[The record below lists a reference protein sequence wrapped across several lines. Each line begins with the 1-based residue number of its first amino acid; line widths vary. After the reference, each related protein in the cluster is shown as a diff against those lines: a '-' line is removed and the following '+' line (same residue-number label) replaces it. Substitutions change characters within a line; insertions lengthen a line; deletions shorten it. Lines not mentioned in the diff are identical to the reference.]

1 MLLHLHIQN
10 FALIDQV
17 KLGLKNGFTAL
28 TGETGSGKSI
38 LLGALDL
45 VLGERADFSSIGN
58 NGDKAIVEAEFDLSK
73 YDLTDFFKENDLDFY
88 ETTLIRREITK
99 QARSRAFI
107 NDSPVSLSI
116 LKSLTERLIH
126 IHSQHNT
133 LEIRNANFQME
144 VVDVIGGLSK
154 EKEVYAKDFKFWLN
168 QKTEVKQLKEKLAVI
183 LQERDYSTFLL
194 EELEELQLHS
204 RDYAALEEELKRN
217 ENVDEL
223 KSTLNNIVTAVA
235 SEEGASVTLRT
246 LKSILD
252 RSKGMDK
259 SIDDMSSR
267 ILSVLIELDDI
278 SEEASRYL
286 DKVEVDPERLTE
298 LTILLDAYNR
308 LLRKHNFVSQDQ
320 LKDLEDELSGK
331 LNNTSSLEEEITQK
345 EIALNIL
352 EENLFKKA
360 SVLHNKRVKASKLI
374 SKEVVGLLSEL
385 KMPDTKFVVDLK
397 ERKELALNGISEV
410 KFLFSS
416 NKGMEAVSIEKS
428 ASGGELSRLMLVL
441 QQLISVKK
449 QLPTIIFDEIDT
461 GVSGDVAQKI
471 GLLLNR
477 MGENSQLI
485 AITHLPQVAGKANS
499 HIKVSKSDVKGKTQT
514 QVQVLSDKEKVEEV
528 ARLMSGEEITEAAL
542 LNAKNLMG
550 V

>member
-514 QVQVLSDKEKVEEV
+514 QVHVLSDKEKVEEV

>member
-1 MLLHLHIQN
+1 MLVHLHIQN

-17 KLGLKNGFTAL
+17 KLGLDNGFTAL

-45 VLGERADFSSIGN
+45 VLGERADFSSIGT
-58 NGDKAIVEAEFDLSK
+58 NGEKAIVEAEFDLAK
-73 YDLTDFFKENDLDFY
+73 YDLNSFFKDNDLDFFSP
-88 ETTLIRREITK
+88 TQIRREITK
-99 QARSRAFI
+99 QGRSRAFI

-133 LEIRNANFQME
+133 LEIRNANFQMD

-154 EKEVYAKDFKFWLN
+154 EKEIYTKEFKNWLLH
-168 QKTEVKQLKEKLAVI
+168 KTELKTLKEKLAII
-183 LQERDYSTFLL
+183 LQERDYSSFLL
-194 EELEELQLHS
+194 EELEELQLNN
-204 RDYAALEEELKRN
+204 RDYKGLEEELKRT

-235 SEEGASVTLRT
+235 SEEGASITLRT
-246 LKSILD
+246 LKSVLD
-252 RSKGMDK
+252 RSKGVDTR
-259 SIDDMSSR
+259 IDEMSTR
-267 ILSVLIELDDI
+267 IHSVLIELEDI
-278 SEEASRYL
+278 SEEANNYL
-286 DKVEVDPERLTE
+286 DNVDVDPERLAE
-298 LTILLDAYNR
+298 LTIFLDGYNR
-308 LLRKHNFVSQDQ
+308 LLRKHNFVSQYQ
-320 LKDLEDELSGK
+320 LKELEADLAGK
-331 LNNTSSLEEEITQK
+331 LNNTSSLEEEIILK
-345 EIALNIL
+345 EQEVNIL
-352 EENLFKKA
+352 ESTLMKKA
-360 SVLHNKRVKASKLI
+360 IALHEKRIKASQLI
-374 SKEVVGLLSEL
+374 SKQVVELLADL
-385 KMPDTKFVVDLK
+385 KMPGSKFIVDFK
-397 ERKELALNGISEV
+397 QKQELSISGVSEI

-416 NKGMEAVSIEKS
+416 NKGMEAASIEKA

-441 QQLISVKK
+441 QKLISVKK

-471 GLLLNR
+471 GVLLNK
-477 MGENSQLI
+477 MGEHSQLI
-485 AITHLPQVAGKANS
+485 TITHLPQVAGKANS
-499 HIKVSKSDVKGKTQT
+499 HFKVAKSDVKGKTQT
-514 QVQVLSDKEKVEEV
+514 QVQVLSDSEKIEEV

>member
-1 MLLHLHIQN
+1 M
-10 FALIDQV
+10 
-17 KLGLKNGFTAL
+17 
-28 TGETGSGKSI
+28 
-38 LLGALDL
+38 
-45 VLGERADFSSIGN
+45 
-58 NGDKAIVEAEFDLSK
+58 
-73 YDLTDFFKENDLDFY
+73 
-88 ETTLIRREITK
+88 
-99 QARSRAFI
+99 
-107 NDSPVSLSI
+107 SI

-154 EKEVYAKDFKFWLN
+154 EKEAYAKDFKFWLN

-514 QVQVLSDKEKVEEV
+514 QVHVLSDKEKVEEV

>member
-298 LTILLDAYNR
+298 LTILLDAYNG

>member
-331 LNNTSSLEEEITQK
+331 LNNTSSLEEKITQK

-514 QVQVLSDKEKVEEV
+514 QVHVLSDKEKVEEV

>member
-45 VLGERADFSSIGN
+45 VLGDRADFSSIGN

-73 YDLTDFFKENDLDFY
+73 YNLSSFFIENDLDFY

-99 QARSRAFI
+99 QSRSRAFI

-154 EKEVYAKDFKFWLN
+154 EKEAYAKGFKFWLN

-183 LQERDYSTFLL
+183 LQERDYSKFLL

-204 RDYAALEEELKRN
+204 RDYTALEEELKRN

-246 LKSILD
+246 LKTILD

-298 LTILLDAYNR
+298 LTLLLDAYNR

-320 LKDLEDELSGK
+320 LKDLEEELSGK
-331 LNNTSSLEEEITQK
+331 LNNTSSLEEEISQK
-345 EIALNIL
+345 EKELAVL
-352 EENLFKKA
+352 EEGLFKKA
-360 SVLHNKRVKASKLI
+360 SDLHNKRVKASKLI
-374 SKEVVGLLSEL
+374 SKEVIRLLSEL
-385 KMPDTKFVVDLK
+385 KMPDSKFVVDLK
-397 ERKELALNGISEV
+397 ERKGLSLNGISEV
-410 KFLFSS
+410 RFLFSS
-416 NKGMEAVSIEKS
+416 NKGMDPVSIEKS

-514 QVQVLSDKEKVEEV
+514 QVDVLSDKEKVEEV

>member
-1 MLLHLHIQN
+1 MLVHLHIQN

-17 KLGLKNGFTAL
+17 KLGLDNGFTAL

-45 VLGERADFSSIGN
+45 VLGERADFSSIGT
-58 NGDKAIVEAEFDLSK
+58 NGEKAIVEAEFDLAK
-73 YDLTDFFKENDLDFY
+73 YDLNSFFKDNDLDFFSP
-88 ETTLIRREITK
+88 TQIRREITK
-99 QARSRAFI
+99 QGRSRAFI

-133 LEIRNANFQME
+133 LEIRNANFQMD

-154 EKEVYAKDFKFWLN
+154 EKEIYTKEFKNWLLH
-168 QKTEVKQLKEKLAVI
+168 KTELKTLKEKLAII
-183 LQERDYSTFLL
+183 LQERDYSSFLL
-194 EELEELQLHS
+194 EELEELQLNN
-204 RDYAALEEELKRN
+204 RDYKGLEEELKRT

-235 SEEGASVTLRT
+235 SEEGASITLRT
-246 LKSILD
+246 LKSVLD
-252 RSKGMDK
+252 RSKGVDTR
-259 SIDDMSSR
+259 IDEMSTR
-267 ILSVLIELDDI
+267 IHSVLIELEDI
-278 SEEASRYL
+278 SEEANNYL
-286 DKVEVDPERLTE
+286 DNVDVDPERLAE
-298 LTILLDAYNR
+298 LTIFLDGYNR
-308 LLRKHNFVSQDQ
+308 LLRKHNFVSQYQ
-320 LKDLEDELSGK
+320 LKELEADLAGK
-331 LNNTSSLEEEITQK
+331 LNNTSSLEEEIILK
-345 EIALNIL
+345 EQEVNIL
-352 EENLFKKA
+352 ESTLMKKA
-360 SVLHNKRVKASKLI
+360 IALHEKRIKASQLI
-374 SKEVVGLLSEL
+374 SKQVVELLADL
-385 KMPDTKFVVDLK
+385 KMPGSKFIVDFK
-397 ERKELALNGISEV
+397 QKQELSISGVSEI

-416 NKGMEAVSIEKS
+416 NKGMEAASIEKA

-441 QQLISVKK
+441 QKLISVKK

-471 GLLLNR
+471 GVLLNK
-477 MGENSQLI
+477 MGEHSQLI

-499 HIKVSKSDVKGKTQT
+499 HIKVAKSDVKGKTQT
-514 QVQVLSDKEKVEEV
+514 QVQVLSDSEKIEEV

>member
-514 QVQVLSDKEKVEEV
+514 QVHVLSDKEKVEEV
-528 ARLMSGEEITEAAL
+528 ARLMSGEEITEVAL

>member
-154 EKEVYAKDFKFWLN
+154 EKEAYAKDFKFWLN

-194 EELEELQLHS
+194 EELEELQLQS

-286 DKVEVDPERLTE
+286 DKIEVDPERLTE

-385 KMPDTKFVVDLK
+385 KMPDSKFVVDLK

>member
-1 MLLHLHIQN
+1 
-10 FALIDQV
+10 
-17 KLGLKNGFTAL
+17 
-28 TGETGSGKSI
+28 
-38 LLGALDL
+38 
-45 VLGERADFSSIGN
+45 
-58 NGDKAIVEAEFDLSK
+58 
-73 YDLTDFFKENDLDFY
+73 
-88 ETTLIRREITK
+88 
-99 QARSRAFI
+99 
-107 NDSPVSLSI
+107 
-116 LKSLTERLIH
+116 
-126 IHSQHNT
+126 
-133 LEIRNANFQME
+133 
-144 VVDVIGGLSK
+144 
-154 EKEVYAKDFKFWLN
+154 
-168 QKTEVKQLKEKLAVI
+168 
-183 LQERDYSTFLL
+183 
-194 EELEELQLHS
+194 
-204 RDYAALEEELKRN
+204 
-217 ENVDEL
+217 
-223 KSTLNNIVTAVA
+223 
-235 SEEGASVTLRT
+235 
-246 LKSILD
+246 
-252 RSKGMDK
+252 MDK

>member
-154 EKEVYAKDFKFWLN
+154 EKEAYAKDFKFWLN

-331 LNNTSSLEEEITQK
+331 LNNTSSLEEKITQK

>member
-116 LKSLTERLIH
+116 LKLLTERLIH

-154 EKEVYAKDFKFWLN
+154 EKEAYAKDFKFWLN

-477 MGENSQLI
+477 MGVNSQLI

>member
-154 EKEVYAKDFKFWLN
+154 EKEAYAKDFKFWLN

-331 LNNTSSLEEEITQK
+331 LNNTSSLEEKITQK

-514 QVQVLSDKEKVEEV
+514 QVHVLSDKEKVEEV

>member
-10 FALIDQV
+10 FALIDEV
-17 KLGLKNGFTAL
+17 KLGLENGFTAL

-58 NGDKAIVEAEFDLSK
+58 NGDKAIVEAEFDLAK
-73 YDLTDFFKENDLDFY
+73 YDLDAFFKENDLDIFSP
-88 ETTLIRREITK
+88 TLIRREINK
-99 QARSRAFI
+99 QGRSRAFI
-107 NDSPVSLSI
+107 NDSPVSLAV

-133 LEIRNANFQME
+133 LEIRNANFQMN
-144 VVDVIGGLSK
+144 VVDDIGGLSK
-154 EKEVYAKDFKFWLN
+154 NKEEYSKEFKKWLA
-168 QKTEVKQLKEKLAVI
+168 QKNEVKALKEKLALI
-183 LQERDYSTFLL
+183 LQERDYSNFLL
-194 EELEELQLHS
+194 EELEELQLKK
-204 RDYAALEEELKRN
+204 RNYKGLEEELKRN

-223 KSTLNNIVTAVA
+223 KSTLDNIVTAIG
-235 SEEGASVTLRT
+235 SDDGASVTLRT

-252 RSKGMDK
+252 RSKGVD
-259 SIDDMSSR
+259 SRIDDMSSR
-267 ILSVLIELDDI
+267 IHSVLIELDDI
-278 SEEASRYL
+278 SEESNNYL
-286 DKVEVDPERLTE
+286 DHVEIDPERLSE
-298 LTILLDAYNR
+298 LTLLLDAYNR

-320 LKDLEDELSGK
+320 LNDLELELVGK
-331 LNNTSSLEEEITQK
+331 LNNTSSLEDEI
-345 EIALNIL
+345 NIKQNGL
-352 EENLFKKA
+352 ELLEGTLRKKGETLHKLRIKA
-360 SVLHNKRVKASKLI
+360 SVLI
-374 SKEVVGLLSEL
+374 SKEVISLLGEL
-385 KMPDTKFVVDLK
+385 KMPGSQFVIDLRLK
-397 ERKELALNGISEV
+397 EDLSLIGLSEV

-416 NKGMEAVSIEKS
+416 NKGMEPVSIEKA

-441 QQLISVKK
+441 QKLISVKK

-471 GLLLNR
+471 GVLLNR

-485 AITHLPQVAGKANS
+485 AITHLPQVAGKANY
-499 HIKVSKSDVKGKTQT
+499 HLKVSKSDIKGKTQT
-514 QVQVLSDKEKVEEV
+514 QVQVLSEDERIEEV
-528 ARLMSGEEITEAAL
+528 ARLMSGEEITDAAL

>member
-1 MLLHLHIQN
+1 MLLYLHIQN

-331 LNNTSSLEEEITQK
+331 LNNTSSLEEKITQK

>member
-116 LKSLTERLIH
+116 LKLLTERLIH

-154 EKEVYAKDFKFWLN
+154 EKEAYAKDFKFWLN

-298 LTILLDAYNR
+298 LTILLDAYNG

-331 LNNTSSLEEEITQK
+331 LNNTSSLEEKITQK

-477 MGENSQLI
+477 MGVNSQLI

>member
-154 EKEVYAKDFKFWLN
+154 EKEAYAKDFKFWLN

-298 LTILLDAYNR
+298 LTILLDAYNG

>member
-183 LQERDYSTFLL
+183 IQERDYSTFLL
-194 EELEELQLHS
+194 EELEDLQLHS

-235 SEEGASVTLRT
+235 SEDGASVTLRT
-246 LKSILD
+246 LKSTLD
-252 RSKGMDK
+252 RSKGMDQ

-345 EIALNIL
+345 ETALNVL

-499 HIKVSKSDVKGKTQT
+499 HLKVSKSDVKGKTQT

>member
-204 RDYAALEEELKRN
+204 SDSAALEEELKRN

-331 LNNTSSLEEEITQK
+331 LNNTSSLEEKITQK

>member
-1 MLLHLHIQN
+1 MLVHLHIQN

-17 KLGLKNGFTAL
+17 KLGLDNGFTAL

-45 VLGERADFSSIGN
+45 VLGERADFSSIGA
-58 NGDKAIVEAEFDLSK
+58 NGEKAIVEAEFDLAK
-73 YDLTDFFKENDLDFY
+73 YDLNSFFKDNDLDFFSP
-88 ETTLIRREITK
+88 TQIRREITK
-99 QARSRAFI
+99 QGRSRAFI

-133 LEIRNANFQME
+133 LEIRNANFQMD

-154 EKEVYAKDFKFWLN
+154 EKEIYTKEFKNWLLH
-168 QKTEVKQLKEKLAVI
+168 KTELKTLKEKLAII
-183 LQERDYSTFLL
+183 LQERDYSSFLL
-194 EELEELQLHS
+194 EELEELQLNN
-204 RDYAALEEELKRN
+204 RDYKGLEEELKRT

-235 SEEGASVTLRT
+235 SEEGASITLRT
-246 LKSILD
+246 LKSVLD
-252 RSKGMDK
+252 RSKGVDTR
-259 SIDDMSSR
+259 IDEMSTR
-267 ILSVLIELDDI
+267 IHSVLIELEDI
-278 SEEASRYL
+278 SEEANNYL
-286 DKVEVDPERLTE
+286 DNVDVDPERLAE
-298 LTILLDAYNR
+298 LTIFLDGYNR
-308 LLRKHNFVSQDQ
+308 LLRKHNFVSQYQ
-320 LKDLEDELSGK
+320 LKELEADLAGK
-331 LNNTSSLEEEITQK
+331 LNNTSSLEEEIILK
-345 EIALNIL
+345 EQEVNIL
-352 EENLFKKA
+352 ESTLMKKA
-360 SVLHNKRVKASKLI
+360 IALHEKRIKASQLI
-374 SKEVVGLLSEL
+374 SKQVVELLADL
-385 KMPDTKFVVDLK
+385 KMPGSKFIVDFK
-397 ERKELALNGISEV
+397 QKQELSISGVSEI

-416 NKGMEAVSIEKS
+416 NKGMEAASIEKA

-441 QQLISVKK
+441 QKLISVKK

-471 GLLLNR
+471 GVLLNK
-477 MGENSQLI
+477 MGEHSQLI

-499 HIKVSKSDVKGKTQT
+499 HIKVAKSDVKGKTQT
-514 QVQVLSDKEKVEEV
+514 QVQVLSDSEKIEEV

>member
-154 EKEVYAKDFKFWLN
+154 EKEVYAKYFKFWLN

-331 LNNTSSLEEEITQK
+331 LNNTSSLEEKITQK

>member
-116 LKSLTERLIH
+116 LKLLTERLIH

-154 EKEVYAKDFKFWLN
+154 EKEAYAKDFKFWLN

>member
-1 MLLHLHIQN
+1 MLLYLHIQN

-514 QVQVLSDKEKVEEV
+514 QVHVLSDKEKVEEV

>member
-154 EKEVYAKDFKFWLN
+154 EKEAYAKDFKFWLN

-514 QVQVLSDKEKVEEV
+514 QVHVLSDKEKVEEV

>member
-168 QKTEVKQLKEKLAVI
+168 QKTEVKLNL
-183 LQERDYSTFLL
+183 RFL
-194 EELEELQLHS
+194 
-204 RDYAALEEELKRN
+204 
-217 ENVDEL
+217 
-223 KSTLNNIVTAVA
+223 I
-235 SEEGASVTLRT
+235 
-246 LKSILD
+246 
-252 RSKGMDK
+252 
-259 SIDDMSSR
+259 
-267 ILSVLIELDDI
+267 
-278 SEEASRYL
+278 
-286 DKVEVDPERLTE
+286 
-298 LTILLDAYNR
+298 
-308 LLRKHNFVSQDQ
+308 
-320 LKDLEDELSGK
+320 
-331 LNNTSSLEEEITQK
+331 
-345 EIALNIL
+345 
-352 EENLFKKA
+352 
-360 SVLHNKRVKASKLI
+360 
-374 SKEVVGLLSEL
+374 
-385 KMPDTKFVVDLK
+385 
-397 ERKELALNGISEV
+397 
-410 KFLFSS
+410 
-416 NKGMEAVSIEKS
+416 
-428 ASGGELSRLMLVL
+428 
-441 QQLISVKK
+441 
-449 QLPTIIFDEIDT
+449 
-461 GVSGDVAQKI
+461 
-471 GLLLNR
+471 
-477 MGENSQLI
+477 
-485 AITHLPQVAGKANS
+485 
-499 HIKVSKSDVKGKTQT
+499 
-514 QVQVLSDKEKVEEV
+514 
-528 ARLMSGEEITEAAL
+528 
-542 LNAKNLMG
+542 
-550 V
+550 

>member
-116 LKSLTERLIH
+116 LKLLTERLIH

-154 EKEVYAKDFKFWLN
+154 EKEAYAKDFKFWLN

-345 EIALNIL
+345 ETALNVL

-499 HIKVSKSDVKGKTQT
+499 HLKVSKSDVKGKTQT

>member
-1 MLLHLHIQN
+1 MLVHLYIQN

-17 KLGLKNGFTAL
+17 KLGLENGFTAL

-45 VLGERADFSSIGN
+45 VLGERADFSSIGT
-58 NGDKAIVEAEFDLSK
+58 NGEKAIVEAEFDLAK
-73 YDLTDFFKENDLDFY
+73 YDLNSFFKENDLDFFSP
-88 ETTLIRREITK
+88 TLIRREITK
-99 QARSRAFI
+99 QGRSRAFI

-133 LEIRNANFQME
+133 LEIRNANFQMD

-154 EKEVYAKDFKFWLN
+154 EKDGYTKEFKNWLLLKN
-168 QKTEVKQLKEKLAVI
+168 ELKILKEKLAII
-183 LQERDYSTFLL
+183 LQERDYSSFLL
-194 EELEELQLHS
+194 EELEELQLNN
-204 RDYAALEEELKRN
+204 RDYKSLEEELKRT

-223 KSTLNNIVTAVA
+223 KSTLNNIVTAIA
-235 SEEGASVTLRT
+235 SEEGASLTLRA
-246 LKSILD
+246 LKSVLD
-252 RSKGMDK
+252 RSKGVD
-259 SIDDMSSR
+259 SR
-267 ILSVLIELDDI
+267 IDEMSTRIHSVLIELEDI
-278 SEEASRYL
+278 SDEASNYL
-286 DKVEVDPERLTE
+286 DNVDVDPERLAE
-298 LTILLDAYNR
+298 LTIFLDGYNR

-320 LKDLEDELSGK
+320 LKELEADLSGK
-331 LNNTSSLEEEITQK
+331 LNNTSSLEEEIVLK
-345 EIALNIL
+345 EQEVNALESTLMKKAIALHEKRI
-352 EENLFKKA
+352 KA
-360 SVLHNKRVKASKLI
+360 SQLI
-374 SKEVVGLLSEL
+374 SKQVVELLADL
-385 KMPDTKFVVDLK
+385 KMPGSKFVVDFK
-397 ERKELALNGISEV
+397 QRQELSLSGVSEI

-416 NKGMEAVSIEKS
+416 NKGMEAASIEKA

-441 QQLISVKK
+441 QKLISVKK

-471 GLLLNR
+471 GVLLNK
-477 MGENSQLI
+477 MGEHSQLI

-499 HIKVSKSDVKGKTQT
+499 HIKVAKSDVKGKTQT
-514 QVQVLSDKEKVEEV
+514 QVQVLSDSEKIEEV

>member
-73 YDLTDFFKENDLDFY
+73 YNLSSFFIDNDLDFY

-99 QARSRAFI
+99 QSRSRAFI

-133 LEIRNANFQME
+133 QEIKNANFQME
-144 VVDVIGGLSK
+144 VVDVIGGISK
-154 EKEVYAKDFKFWLN
+154 EKEAYAKDFKFWLN
-168 QKTEVKQLKEKLAVI
+168 QKADVKQLKEKLAVI

-204 RDYAALEEELKRN
+204 KDYSALEEELKRN

-246 LKSILD
+246 LKTILD

-278 SEEASRYL
+278 SEEATRYL

-298 LTILLDAYNR
+298 LTLLLDAYNR

-320 LKDLEDELSGK
+320 LKDLEEELSGK
-331 LNNTSSLEEEITQK
+331 LSNTSFLEEEISQK
-345 EIALNIL
+345 EKELAVL
-352 EENLFKKA
+352 EQRLLKKA
-360 SVLHNKRVKASKLI
+360 SDLHSKRVKASKLI
-374 SKEVVGLLSEL
+374 SKEVIRLLSEL
-385 KMPDTKFVVDLK
+385 KMPDSKFLVDLK
-397 ERKELALNGISEV
+397 ERKELALNGVSEI

-416 NKGMEAVSIEKS
+416 NKGMDPVSIEKS

-514 QVQVLSDKEKVEEV
+514 QVDVLSDKEKVEEV

>member
-331 LNNTSSLEEEITQK
+331 LNNTSSLEEKITQK